1 VTPFD
6 PNEITSTPY
15 LAPLVADLPI
25 RMRDT
30 AILTIVYRTDQAA
43 SQRLLPAPLRPTG
56 DLVVMH
62 VYWMHDAEWFG
73 VYGESAWQLPT
84 ETPDGVPAVYSP
96 FLFLDSDGAVA
107 TGREVYGQPKKGGEV
122 ALEARGD
129 VVVGVV
135 RRNGIEIATSTIV
148 YKQQTAAADALDQLI
163 PGSGTNVNL
172 RVLTDS
178 QGGRTSGARH
188 QAVRRRRAQGA
199 VDGTRNPGAETECA
213 GPCLPAAGA
222 RGGTRVAPQT
232 RLDAGSRQRRPHL
245 RTLSHP

>member
-30 AILTIVYRTDQAA
+30 EILTIVYRTDQAA
-43 SQRLLPAPLRPTG
+43 SQRLLPEPLRPTS

-129 VVVGVV
+129 LVVGVV

-148 YKQQTAAADALDQLI
+148 YKQQTAPADALDKLI

-178 QGGRTSGARH
+178 QG
-188 QAVRRRRAQGA
+188 AVRRELVTRQFADVVHKEQWTGPATLELRPNAQAPVFLLPVREVVLGLHRKL
-199 VDGTRNPGAETECA
+199 DLTL
-213 GPCLPAAGA
+213 GPASVVHTYG
-222 RGGTRVAPQT
+222 R
-232 RLDAGSRQRRPHL
+232 
-245 RTLSHP
+245 